1 MPVNTDTPYV
11 EKVATAHVEEKLGHG
26 AADEAKNASDN
37 EHKAAFWETFK
48 KYRAGVF
55 WSCIISMTIV
65 MEGYDTILMYNFWAY
80 PTCEYCWLHSWVQH

>member
-26 AADEAKNASDN
+26 AADDAKRASDN
-37 EHKAAFWETFK
+37 EHSAAFWETFK

-55 WSCIISMTIV
+55 WSCIISLTIV
-65 MEGYDTILMYNFWAY
+65 MEGYDTSLMYNFWAY
-80 PTCEYCWLHSWVQH
+80 PTCKYRWLHSSI

>member
-37 EHKAAFWETFK
+37 EHKATVRETLK
-48 KYRAGVF
+48 KYRAAVC
-55 WSCIISMTIV
+55 WSFVISMTIV
-65 MEGYDTILMYNFWAY
+65 MEGYDTILMYNFWGY
-80 PTCEYCWLHSWVQH
+80 PTCK